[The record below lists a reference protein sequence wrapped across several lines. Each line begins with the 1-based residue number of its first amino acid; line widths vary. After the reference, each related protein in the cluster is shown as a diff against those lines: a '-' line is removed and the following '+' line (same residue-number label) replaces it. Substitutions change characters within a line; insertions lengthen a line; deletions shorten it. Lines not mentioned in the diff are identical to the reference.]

1 MKRIHRKLFAFVLAA
16 SFIPGATVAQTEKAE
31 KPKAYLVS
39 NAHLDTQWNWD
50 IQTTIREYVWNTINQ
65 NLFLLK
71 KYPNYIFN
79 FEGGVK
85 YSWMKE
91 YYPKQYEELKQY
103 IKNGRWHIT
112 GSSWDANDVLVPSS
126 ESLIRNIMLGQTYY
140 RNEFG
145 TEGTDI
151 FLPDCFGFGW
161 TLPTVASHCGLIGFS
176 SQKLGWRT
184 NPFFA
189 DNKKIPYTFGK
200 WVGVDGSTIMMAHGF
215 DYNKKWEL
223 NEDLSNSKLLADRAK
238 EHPLN
243 EVFHY

>member
-1 MKRIHRKLFAFVLAA
+1 MKRINRKLFAFVLAA
-16 SFIPGATVAQTEKAE
+16 SLIPGATIAQTEKSE
-31 KPKAYLVS
+31 KPKAYVVS

-103 IKNGRWHIT
+103 IKDGRWHIT

-161 TLPTVASHCGLIGFS
+161 TLPTIASHCGPNCIGF
-176 SQKLGWRT
+176 LFVT
-184 NPFFA
+184 
-189 DNKKIPYTFGK
+189 
-200 WVGVDGSTIMMAHGF
+200 
-215 DYNKKWEL
+215 
-223 NEDLSNSKLLADRAK
+223 K
-238 EHPLN
+238 E
-243 EVFHY
+243 